1 MFDVK
6 KFGANLAKLRKNKD
20 MTQSE
25 LSDILNITRQAVSK
39 YENGDSFP
47 DISILLILAE
57 TFNVTLDTLI
67 NAGEPTKSEATV
79 LTHIALGKIKK
90 IPSDIFKQENIS
102 NEIINI
108 APYLKASTLDIIANK
123 LAIHGINISKVVA
136 LAEYMN
142 DKSVV
147 NLLRNATFEQLDE
160 EVFEKFIPFLD
171 SDSKEIIFEKILNG
185 ELNYN
190 LISIILPYAEYLISQ
205 IEAAVIDGALDK
217 RALKIISDYVWKN
230 EKWRKGEVYVFM
242 SKM

>member
-1 MFDVK
+1 MSRVFDELIS
-6 KFGANLAKLRKNKD
+6 LALDIPETVLQESNQVTISNLRK
-20 MTQSE
+20 T
-25 LSDILNITRQAVSK
+25 I
-39 YENGDSFP
+39 DS
-47 DISILLILAE
+47 
-57 TFNVTLDTLI
+57 
-67 NAGEPTKSEATV
+67 
-79 LTHIALGKIKK
+79 THIALGKTKK

-123 LAIHGINISKVVA
+123 LADHGINISKVVA

-160 EVFEKFIPFLD
+160 EVFEKFVPFLD

-230 EKWRKGEVYVFM
+230 KK
-242 SKM
+242 

>member
-25 LSDILNITRQAVSK
+25 LSDKLNITRQAVSK

-57 TFNVTLDTLI
+57 TFNVTLDMLI
-67 NAGEPTKSEATV
+67 NAGEPTKSEAIV

-90 IPSDIFKQENIS
+90 IPSDIFKQDNIS

-123 LAIHGINISKVVA
+123 LAVHGINISKVVA

-160 EVFEKFIPFLD
+160 EVFEKFVPFLD
-171 SDSKEIIFEKILNG
+171 SDSKEIIFEKL
-185 ELNYN
+185 
-190 LISIILPYAEYLISQ
+190 
-205 IEAAVIDGALDK
+205 
-217 RALKIISDYVWKN
+217 
-230 EKWRKGEVYVFM
+230 
-242 SKM
+242 